1 MTGETTTPERP
12 RRTRKAAAD
21 APEATAG
28 PAATGPATAS
38 AIPMTEAPE
47 LDEDGDEII
56 AEVVEIHQG
65 AVGRVEAGELTVTMG
80 AIGAARAERIDIE
93 RGALGAALAD
103 EVEIS
108 QSIVTSVVAREV
120 ELGQVV
126 ARTIVAAEVTVEQP
140 SLIGVLLAWKV
151 NGDVRP
157 LLDWRGALALG
168 GIVAV
173 ALALFGRGRR
183 DA

>member
-1 MTGETTTPERP
+1 MTGDDRADDGVTSETRAHVQP

-21 APEATAG
+21 APSTDAPAG
-28 PAATGPATAS
+28 
-38 AIPMTEAPE
+38 APE
-47 LDEDGDEII
+47 ITEDDDEIS

-103 EVEIS
+103 EIEIS
-108 QSIVTSVVAREV
+108 QSVVSSVVAREV

-126 ARTIVAAEVTVEQP
+126 ARTVVAVEVTVEQP

-151 NGDVRP
+151 DGDVRP
-157 LLDWRGALALG
+157 IVDWRGALAFG